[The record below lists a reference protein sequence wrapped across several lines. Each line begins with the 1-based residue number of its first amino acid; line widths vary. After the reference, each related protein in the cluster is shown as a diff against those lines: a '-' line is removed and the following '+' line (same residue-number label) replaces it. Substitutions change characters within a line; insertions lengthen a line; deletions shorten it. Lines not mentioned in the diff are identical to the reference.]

1 MLIGLYLLRV
11 LVIACLSL
19 LRQALLQAYEARYS
33 ADRDRDEFQSLP
45 MHYGQV
51 PHPYTREEG
60 TVTEVSLSARERP
73 GASFTACSRRDS
85 AVWCCPVLAA
95 YGESH
100 NCRLTL
106 PFRVFV

>member
-1 MLIGLYLLRV
+1 
-11 LVIACLSL
+11 
-19 LRQALLQAYEARYS
+19 
-33 ADRDRDEFQSLP
+33 

-51 PHPYTREEG
+51 PHPCTREEG

-73 GASFTACSRRDS
+73 GAGFIACSRRDS

-100 NCRLTL
+100 YRHLTL
-106 PFRVFV
+106 PFWVRAYPCLGTQLPVLKGFDWVTAC

>member
-1 MLIGLYLLRV
+1 
-11 LVIACLSL
+11 
-19 LRQALLQAYEARYS
+19 
-33 ADRDRDEFQSLP
+33 

-60 TVTEVSLSARERP
+60 TVAEAPLSARERP

-85 AVWCCPVLAA
+85 AVWCCPGLAA

-100 NCRLTL
+100 NRLLTL
-106 PFRVFV
+106 PFRVLVYPSLSGELTTQDWDVLMNQNRFNFVFGL

>member
-1 MLIGLYLLRV
+1 
-11 LVIACLSL
+11 
-19 LRQALLQAYEARYS
+19 
-33 ADRDRDEFQSLP
+33 

-51 PHPYTREEG
+51 PHPCTREEG

-73 GASFTACSRRDS
+73 GAGFIACSRRDS

-100 NCRLTL
+100 NRRLTL
-106 PFRVFV
+106 PFRVFVYPCLSGDLTAMHLPTPVFLGT